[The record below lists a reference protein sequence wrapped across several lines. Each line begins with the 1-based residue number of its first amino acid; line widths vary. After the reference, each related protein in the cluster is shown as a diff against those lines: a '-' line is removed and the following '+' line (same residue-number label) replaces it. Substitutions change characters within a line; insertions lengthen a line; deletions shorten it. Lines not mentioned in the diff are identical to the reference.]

1 MKLGQLIKLEKRK
14 TKTSKK
20 KKRKK
25 KKKEN
30 DFMSR
35 NYDANAFYPIY
46 GKFSVIQKKVPDV
59 CSIKLTFSFEMT
71 FYLTKNEKNL
81 KILLLKVLITVKY

>member
-1 MKLGQLIKLEKRK
+1 
-14 TKTSKK
+14 
-20 KKRKK
+20 
-25 KKKEN
+25 
-30 DFMSR
+30 MSR

-59 CSIKLTFSFEMT
+59 CSIKLTFSFKIT